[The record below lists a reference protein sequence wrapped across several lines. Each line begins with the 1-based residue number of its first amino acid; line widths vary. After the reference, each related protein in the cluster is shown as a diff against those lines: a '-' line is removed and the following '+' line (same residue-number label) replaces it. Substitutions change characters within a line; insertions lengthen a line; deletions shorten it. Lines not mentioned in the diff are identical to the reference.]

1 MENFSLEEYN
11 ALKASG
17 VKFNFSEEN
26 LVRRNFRGLIYLG
39 KTLKVLILKKQIF
52 LMQI

>member
-26 LVRRNFRGLIYLG
+26 VTF
-39 KTLKVLILKKQIF
+39 VLLLPQKI
-52 LMQI
+52 

>member
-26 LVRRNFRGLIYLG
+26 LMRRDFRGFDLSGENFESANI
-39 KTLKVLILKKQIF
+39 
-52 LMQI
+52 